1 MAVCY
6 RHPDRTTGVMCNRCS
21 EFICPECMIN
31 APVGFQCPN
40 CAAISNPRGTRPT
53 QQSVGR
59 FAGIPP
65 VTRWILFACV
75 GIYLFGTLFGT
86 ADSLA
91 SQFGMWPYAVANGE
105 WWRLITAAF
114 LHAGIFH
121 ILFNM
126 YALYILGPGLERF
139 LGSRKFAT
147 LYFLS
152 ALGGSTLS
160 YWFSNPSTLAVG
172 ASGAIFG
179 LLTATIVVGK
189 HLHNDVSQLLV
200 LLAINVV
207 IGFSGGIDW
216 RAHFGG
222 ALIGAAVASIY
233 VKDFHT
239 LNKKLKNVGILLI
252 FISLIVLIIMRSQTL
267 STQFGF

>member
-1 MAVCY
+1 
-6 RHPDRTTGVMCNRCS
+6 
-21 EFICPECMIN
+21 MIN
-31 APVGFQCPN
+31 APVGFQCPS
-40 CAAISNPRGTRPT
+40 CAAISNPRGTRVRSG
-53 QQSVGR
+53 QQSLGR
-59 FAGIPP
+59 LSGIPL
-65 VTRWILFACV
+65 VTRWILIACS
-75 GIYLFGTLFGT
+75 GIYIFGVLFGTS
-86 ADSLA
+86 DSLA
-91 SQFGMWPYAVANGE
+91 EQFGMWPYAVADGQ

-160 YWFSNPSTLAVG
+160 FWFSNPNSLAVG

-189 HLHNDVSQLLV
+189 HLNNDVSQLIA

-222 ALIGAAVASIY
+222 AVVGATISAIY
-233 VKDFHT
+233 VKDFHGSSRRIQT
-239 LNKKLKNVGILLI
+239 VSVFLI
-252 FISLIVLIIMRSQTL
+252 FALLVALIVLRNQSL
-267 STQFGF
+267 ATQLGF